1 MNLTTAIFEN
11 ARAGAVALRDGDQ
24 LVCYG
29 ELAVAMDAAASA
41 VSACP
46 MPGDCRPRV
55 ALAFPNGIAHIVW
68 SLALLK
74 AGATVVPVPGE
85 LAPPERLELLRATGC
100 HALLAPAAMDRA
112 GASAM
117 RNIFGDELAG
127 EAWWHALPGNHDL
140 VREDQL
146 RGLDAALIRF
156 SSGTTGKSKGVVL
169 SHRSILGR
177 VRACNHGLGIGPG
190 DRVLWILP
198 MAHHFAV
205 SIVLYL
211 LHGATT
217 VLARSHLGADLL
229 AELRQSRATVLYAAP
244 YHFGL
249 LANCPGASPSPDLRL
264 AVSTAAPLPA
274 ATAEKFRETFG
285 LPLTQGYGII
295 EAGLPALNTE
305 DAESLPDS
313 VGRAQPGFDI
323 RIDQP
328 DEHGVGEVLLRGPGF
343 FDAYLSPWSPRADVL
358 DHGWLRTGDL
368 GRLDGEGRLFLR
380 GRLKSVINVAG
391 LKCFPEEVE
400 LVLNTFPG
408 VRESRVAA
416 RPHPDTGSIPVAEIV
431 PEDPACP
438 PSVPALLRH
447 CRGRLA
453 TYKIPVRVEIVPTLP
468 RTPSGKILRS
478 IES

>member
-1 MNLTTAIFEN
+1 MNLTTAIFEK
-11 ARAGAVALRDGDQ
+11 ARSEAIALREGEC
-24 LVCYG
+24 VVSYG
-29 ELAVAMDAAASA
+29 SLATSMDFAAMA
-41 VSACP
+41 VSSCP
-46 MPGDCRPRV
+46 MPRDCRPRI
-55 ALAFPNGIAHIVW
+55 ALAFPNGIAHVVW

-100 HALLAPAAMDRA
+100 HALLAPEALDWT
-112 GASAM
+112 GATDV
-117 RNIFGDELAG
+117 RNLQGDERTGA
-127 EAWWHALPGNHDL
+127 ACWHLLPGQHDL
-140 VREDQL
+140 TREDEL
-146 RGLDAALIRF
+146 SRLDAALIRF

-169 SHRSILGR
+169 SHRSILER
-177 VRACNHGLGIGPG
+177 VRACNQGLGIGPD

-249 LANCPGASPSPDLRL
+249 LANCPGASACPDLRL
-264 AVSTAAPLPA
+264 AVATAAPLPG
-274 ATAEKFRETFG
+274 ATAAKFRETFR
-285 LPLTQGYGII
+285 LPLSQGYGII
-295 EAGLPALNTE
+295 EVGLPALNTT
-305 DAESLPDS
+305 DAETLPDS
-313 VGRAQPGFDI
+313 VGRPQPGFDI
-323 RIDQP
+323 RIDEP
-328 DEHGVGEVLLRGPGF
+328 DAQGVGEVLLRGPGF
-343 FDAYLSPWSPRADVL
+343 FDAYLSPWTPRAEVL
-358 DHGWLRTGDL
+358 DQGWLRTGDL
-368 GRLDGEGRLFLR
+368 GVLDDTGRLFLR

-400 LVLNTFPG
+400 LVFNTFPG
-408 VRESRVAA
+408 VRESRVIA
-416 RPHPDTGSIPVAEIV
+416 RPHPDTGSVPVAEIV
-431 PEDPACP
+431 PEDPERL

-447 CRGRLA
+447 CRERLA
-453 TYKIPVRVEIVPTLP
+453 AYKVPLKVEFVGAVP

-478 IES
+478 MES

>member
-1 MNLTTAIFEN
+1 MNLTTAIFGN
-11 ARAGAVALRDGDQ
+11 ARAGAIALREGEHV
-24 LVCYG
+24 VCYG
-29 ELAVAMDAAASA
+29 ELAAAMDSAA
-41 VSACP
+41 
-46 MPGDCRPRV
+46 MPLSECSLPENCRPRV

-85 LAPPERLELLRATGC
+85 LAPPERMELLRATGC
-100 HALLAPAAMDRA
+100 HALLGPAPLDW
-112 GASAM
+112 
-117 RNIFGDELAG
+117 AG
-127 EAWWHALPGNHDL
+127 EARARPISGDGLGGQAYWHPLPG
-140 VREDQL
+140 
-146 RGLDAALIRF
+146 GLDPACEHGLAGIDAALIRF

-169 SHRSILGR
+169 SHRAILER
-177 VRACNHGLGIGPG
+177 VRASNHGLGIGPD

-217 VLARSHLGADLL
+217 VLARSHLGADLI

-249 LANCPGASPSPDLRL
+249 LANCPTASASHDLRL
-264 AVSTAAPLPA
+264 AVSTAAPLPI
-274 ATAEKFRETFG
+274 ATARKFRETFG

-295 EAGLPALNTE
+295 EAGLPALNT
-305 DAESLPDS
+305 DAAECPPDS
-313 VGRAQPGFDI
+313 VGRAQPGYDI

-328 DEHGVGEVLLRGPGF
+328 DVHGVGEVLLRGPGF
-343 FDAYLSPWSPRADVL
+343 FDAYLSPWSPRAEVL
-358 DHGWLRTGDL
+358 EGGWLRTGDL
-368 GRLDGEGRLFLR
+368 GRLDDDGRLFLR

-408 VRESRVAA
+408 VRESRVTA
-416 RPHPDTGSIPVAEIV
+416 RPHPDTGSIPAAEIV
-431 PEDPACP
+431 PEDPALP
-438 PSVPALLRH
+438 PPVPALLRH
-447 CRGRLA
+447 CRARLA
-453 TYKIPVRVEIVPTLP
+453 AYKIPLRVEIVPAVP
-468 RTPSGKILRS
+468 RTPSGKILRAT
-478 IES
+478 ES